1 MEILSD
7 TLFRGNVTI
16 DEDQKLV
23 FQTPSIGNT
32 THPTSTISQQS
43 RGNSEVLVICASGGV
58 FFETSIICSKF
69 FNKPVFIDGFRTSST
84 FNLYCCSNY
93 KDVATFTL
101 PTKSG
106 TIALTSDV
114 GLKYCYKSIDFNVP
128 ADCTKF
134 WMSGFGFQ
142 ASGQVMSAQVFR
154 TNAPIAG
161 PADGLCSNSS
171 VVSMD
176 VTAIDGGHFLLEKS
190 SSFAIPSST
199 CSSIGSYQLRVVY
212 HS

>member
-23 FQTPSIGNT
+23 FQTPSIGNN
-32 THPTSTISQQS
+32 PTSTISQQS
-43 RGNSEVLVICASGGV
+43 RGNSEVLVICSSGGV
-58 FFETSIICSKF
+58 VFETSIIDSSF
-69 FNKPVFIDGFRTSST
+69 WHMPIFYNGFRTSST
-84 FNLYCCSNY
+84 FKLYCNS

-101 PTKSG
+101 PQKSG

-142 ASGQVMSAQVFR
+142 ASGQVVSAQVFR
-154 TNAPIAG
+154 TNAPIVG

-190 SSFAIPSST
+190 SGFVIPSST
-199 CSSIGSYQLRVVY
+199 CSPIGSYQLRVVY